1 MLMMMTKKNMA
12 IILINARINTVYVSL
27 LFFSLQFNDEIVKLK
42 YNYRLKINYVYHED
56 FVYKNFH
63 FFCVDKKNI

>member
-1 MLMMMTKKNMA
+1 MA

-56 FVYKNFH
+56 FVYKNFN